1 MSGLVGEVGAV
12 VRGRRGRLFLGRQDG
27 FDLGRFTDGSA
38 LPPSLLK
45 QWRAT
50 LLRRGAELSTRGIPY
65 VFMIAPDASSVHPE
79 DLPEQYPG
87 PYHSP
92 GCVFLDAMG
101 QIPGVHFV
109 YPVERLRQ
117 AQGGLDVFQR
127 TDSHWT
133 AFGAGVAYR
142 ELMTVMSSLVP
153 CKTLPA
159 SATTFTFRSSFG
171 DLGSRCEPEVRS
183 DIPIAAFEGVE
194 PVRVA
199 DGSGALRQ
207 TATATHMPGLPA
219 ARVLAFRDS
228 FMTDLSPYLARTFAD
243 LLMVGTTT
251 RVMLDAVD
259 EWRADAVISEVAER
273 RLVAFESDHQPHRYD
288 WLYLT
293 NHTGPVG
300 SLVLRAL
307 TTMQSDPNSAAE
319 MIRGLSSEAFATPAY
334 AYSAAIILEASGD
347 YKAAIPFAE
356 AALAAQADNTA
367 ALALRGRL
375 FLAEGGADKAA
386 VLLQRAVDMAP
397 WNGILSEL
405 LAFALIQAG
414 RPLEALEAAEAGIAR
429 VQDHANL
436 WYWTGI
442 LREASGDGKG
452 AADAVSSA
460 LALDPDNRAYS
471 ELALRVAPVH

>member
-1 MSGLVGEVGAV
+1 MSNLAGAVGAV
-12 VRGRRGRLFLGRQDG
+12 VRGRGGRLYLGRQDG

-38 LPPSLLK
+38 LPPSLLR

-50 LLRRGAELSTRGIPY
+50 LLRRGAELSARGVPY

-79 DLPEQYPG
+79 DLPAEYPG
-87 PYHSP
+87 PYHTP
-92 GCVFLDAMG
+92 GRVFLDFMG
-101 QIPGVHFV
+101 DIPGVRFV
-109 YPVERLRQ
+109 YPVQRMRQ

-142 ELMTVMSSLVP
+142 ELMATMSSLLP
-153 CKTLPA
+153 CRTLPA

-171 DLGSRCEPEVRS
+171 DLGSRCDPEMRC
-183 DIPIAAFEGVE
+183 DIPVAAFEGPE
-194 PVRVA
+194 PIRLA

-207 TATATHMPGLPA
+207 TATATHMPGLPP

-228 FMTDLSPYLARTFAD
+228 FMTDLAPYLARSFAD

-273 RLVAFESDHQPHRYD
+273 RLVAFETDHQPHHYR

-293 NHTGPVG
+293 DHSGPVG

-307 TTMQSDPNSAAE
+307 TTSQSDPSAAAE
-319 MIRGLSSEAFATPAY
+319 MIRAHPTVLLATPAY
-334 AYSAAIILEASGD
+334 AYSSAIILEAAGD
-347 YKAAIPFAE
+347 HAASVPFAE
-356 AALAAQADNTA
+356 AALGAHPDDTA
-367 ALALRGRL
+367 ILALRGRL
-375 FLAEGGADKAA
+375 FLAAGKAREA
-386 VLLQRAVDMAP
+386 SELLRRAVTAAP
-397 WNGILSEL
+397 WNGALSEL
-405 LAFALIQAG
+405 LAFTLIQAG
-414 RPLEALEAAEAGIAR
+414 QPVEALSVAEAGVAR

-442 LREASGDGKG
+442 LREASGNLQG
-452 AADAVSSA
+452 AADAISSA
-460 LALDPDNRAYS
+460 LELDPDNLAYN
-471 ELALRVAPVH
+471 ELATRVAAVH